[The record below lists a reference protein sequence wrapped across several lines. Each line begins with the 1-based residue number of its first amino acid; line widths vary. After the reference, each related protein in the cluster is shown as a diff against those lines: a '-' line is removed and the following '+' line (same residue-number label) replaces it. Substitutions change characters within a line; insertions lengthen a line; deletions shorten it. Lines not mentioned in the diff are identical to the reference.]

1 VLGGIAGLL
10 LSACE
15 TAPVGPSVMVL
26 PGSGRTLE
34 QFQLDDMACRGWAT
48 EQTESGKGAAGG
60 SGLSAQGRY
69 DIAYM
74 QCMFA
79 KGHRIPVRRG
89 SPPTAPAPGPPAAQ
103 PNPVTPPDVPPPPAG
118 APPSPPPG
126 QSDVPK

>member
-1 VLGGIAGLL
+1 
-10 LSACE
+10 
-15 TAPVGPSVMVL
+15 MVL

-79 KGHRIPVRRG
+79 KAIVSRSGGAHRHLRRR
-89 SPPTAPAPGPPAAQ
+89 PGLRPLSR
-103 PNPVTPPDVPPPPAG
+103 TP
-118 APPSPPPG
+118 
-126 QSDVPK
+126 